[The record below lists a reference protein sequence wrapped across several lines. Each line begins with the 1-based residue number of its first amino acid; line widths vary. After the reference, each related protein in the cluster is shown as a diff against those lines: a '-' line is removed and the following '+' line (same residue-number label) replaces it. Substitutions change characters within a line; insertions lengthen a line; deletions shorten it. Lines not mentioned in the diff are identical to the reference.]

1 MQRIVENKEPG
12 IILNNPKGGVL
23 EKILITI
30 DPSKTADNDQSVLCQ
45 VCYESNAAGTCKKCE
60 SISYCD
66 GCFSLIHQRGILST
80 HKLTLNETE
89 APLFLC
95 STHHKP

>member
-12 IILNNPKGGVL
+12 IKLSNPKGGVL
-23 EKILITI
+23 EKILIMI

-45 VCYESNAAGTCKKCE
+45 VCYESSASGTCMKCE

-66 GCFSLIHQRGILST
+66 GCFT
-80 HKLTLNETE
+80 
-89 APLFLC
+89 
-95 STHHKP
+95 